1 LKVDGSVDAIQI
13 TEHDGGVD
21 FPVKVVP
28 GSSRNKIAGVWDD
41 ALRVTV
47 AAPPEAG
54 KANKEVVRLLAA
66 TFGVKRSDVTITH
79 GQTQPLKRV
88 RVVSI
93 SAEHARR
100 VLASILDHI
109 G

>member
-1 LKVDGSVDAIQI
+1 MSADSIQI
-13 TEHDGGVD
+13 AERNSGVE
-21 FPVKVVP
+21 FSVKVVP
-28 GSSRNKIAGVWDD
+28 GSSRNKIVGVWDT
-41 ALRVTV
+41 ALRVAV

-66 TFGVKRSDVTITH
+66 TFGVKRADVAITR

-88 RVVSI
+88 RIVGI

-100 VLASILDHI
+100 QLKSLL
-109 G
+109 GPTE